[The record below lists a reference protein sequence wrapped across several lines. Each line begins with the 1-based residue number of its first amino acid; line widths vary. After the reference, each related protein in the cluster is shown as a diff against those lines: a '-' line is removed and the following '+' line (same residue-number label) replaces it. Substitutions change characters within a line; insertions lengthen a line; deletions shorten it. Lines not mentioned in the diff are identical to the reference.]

1 MGKGFTYKSYS
12 FVDKDPIIDEVRGVF
27 NASGATYKSIEADSG
42 VTYQTMRNWFEGK
55 TRRPQA
61 ATLNAVL
68 RALGKKLGI
77 VDIDAGVAV
86 KKDVREE
93 LRRVFQNPKLYRN
106 KVRRRG

>member
-27 NASGATYKSIEADSG
+27 DASGATYKSIEEDSG

-61 ATLNAVL
+61 ATINAVL

-77 VDIDAGVAV
+77 VDIDAGVVSTA
-86 KKDVREE
+86 
-93 LRRVFQNPKLYRN
+93 RRVIQLN